1 MISLSFIIYSL
12 NPETNNC
19 FNHVFYEENKY
30 PMNPVL
36 FPKTKEMQDSLKLD
50 KEKTKDGIILNDVEL
65 IYKDENNKF
74 PNFYSC
80 NEIIEKLNSINSCFS
95 KVFKKDKRLEEAE
108 LEMQLFRKKK
118 SSIYEELSSQL
129 VLVIQNMPVVW
140 LVVTKKNSLL
150 ELMLKPK
157 EVS

>member
-1 MISLSFIIYSL
+1 MNTPLCSL

-80 NEIIEKLNSINSCFS
+80 DEIIKKLNSINSCFS